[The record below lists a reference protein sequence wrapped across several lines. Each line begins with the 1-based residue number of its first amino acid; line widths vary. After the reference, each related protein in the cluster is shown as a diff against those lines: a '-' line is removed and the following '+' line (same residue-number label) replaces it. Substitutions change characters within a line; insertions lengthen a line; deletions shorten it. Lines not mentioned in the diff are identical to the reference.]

1 MERAAQLAA
10 LSPRVDP
17 NPRVG
22 CVVVDA
28 DGVILAEGYHRGAG
42 TWHAEAAAINEA
54 IATGVDLRSATAY
67 VTLEPCAHTGRTP
80 SCARALIRAG
90 VARVVFGQPDPNGA
104 AAGGAQILREAGVA
118 VEQHDTLAA
127 ASQDLNADW
136 TFSVTHA
143 RPFVRWKY
151 ASTLDGFS
159 AASDGT
165 SQWITGPVARVDVH
179 AQRAEHGA
187 IVVGTGTVLVDDP
200 QLTVRDAQGRAGVQQ
215 PLRVVVGDTPIPG
228 TARVLDDAAS
238 TLVLPRQSPTD
249 VLAALHARGIHA
261 VWLEGG
267 PTLAAGFLRAGL
279 VDEIVAYLAPALL
292 GAGRPA
298 AADLGI
304 TTIAEARRFDLV
316 DATTLPS
323 NEPSATDLR
332 LRLRPTKEI

>member
-54 IATGVDLRSATAY
+54 IATGVDLRGATAY
-67 VTLEPCAHTGRTP
+67 VTLEPCSHTGRTP

-118 VEQHDTLAA
+118 VEQVDTLAA
-127 ASQDLNADW
+127 ASRDLNADW

-165 SQWITGPVARVDVH
+165 SQWITGPAARVDVH

-187 IVVGTGTVLVDDP
+187 IVVGTGTVLADDP
-200 QLTVRDAQGRAGVQQ
+200 QLTVRDTDGTNLPTQ
-215 PLRVVVGDTPIPG
+215 PLRVVIGDRDLPAD
-228 TARVLDDAAS
+228 ARVVDDAAVERARS
-238 TLVLPRQSPTD
+238 VAPETTR
-249 VLAALHARGIHA
+249 AALRGRFITAAR
-261 VWLEGG
+261 E
-267 PTLAAGFLRAGL
+267 
-279 VDEIVAYLAPALL
+279 
-292 GAGRPA
+292 AGRDFTVDWVHLKLSDGSVPTVALTDPFAEVDPRVDDLIA
-298 AADLGI
+298 ALG
-304 TTIAEARRFDLV
+304 R
-316 DATTLPS
+316 
-323 NEPSATDLR
+323 
-332 LRLRPTKEI
+332 